1 MSVEYFISKR
11 LAFSKQ
17 RAFSG
22 FIIKLATIAVAL
34 SVAVMIVTT
43 AFVNGF
49 KSEIQ
54 RKVFGF
60 MGHIQVSS
68 FESNYAFE
76 TNPIDYDPKLIE
88 KVLQSD
94 GVSHIHAFATKTAI
108 LKTKDEMEGIALKGI
123 GADFDWQF
131 FKEYLVDGTH
141 FELKEDSKSNNI
153 IISKTTANR
162 LNVKTGDKISAYFIQ
177 DPVRIRRFTISGLF
191 NTGLMEYDEAY
202 ALIDIGH
209 IKKLSDWEDNQIQG
223 YEVFVKDPNK
233 MELVNDDLF
242 YNALDPNL
250 LSQTLKEINPSIFD
264 WLDLQNMNEKVIFAL
279 MIIVAV
285 INMITTLLILI
296 MERTNMI
303 GIMKALGA
311 DNWSI
316 RKLFLINAAW
326 IVGFGLL
333 FGNFLGLILCFLQH
347 QFEFIKLP
355 EESYFLN
362 VVPIAINWF
371 TVILINLFTFLICLA
386 ILILPS
392 FLITRIT
399 PVKAIRFD

>member
-1 MSVEYFISKR
+1 

-22 FIIKLATIAVAL
+22 FIIKLATIAVTL
-34 SVAVMIVTT
+34 SVAVMIVST

-60 MGHIQVSS
+60 MGHIQISS

-76 TNPIDYDPKLIE
+76 TKPINYDANLVDKITNAE
-88 KVLQSD
+88 
-94 GVSHIHAFATKTAI
+94 GVSHIHAYATKTAI
-108 LKTKDEMEGIALKGI
+108 LKTDEEMEGIALKGI
-123 GADFDWQF
+123 GTDFDWKF
-131 FKEYLVDGTH
+131 FNEFIVDGKN
-141 FELKEDSKSNNI
+141 FDLNDKSKSNEI
-153 IISKTTANR
+153 VISKTTADR

-177 DPVRIRRFTISGLF
+177 DPVRIRRFTIAGLF

-202 ALIDIGH
+202 ALVDIGH
-209 IKKLSDWEDNQIQG
+209 IKKLSDWQDNQIQG
-223 YEVFVKDPNK
+223 YEVFVKKPKN
-233 MELVNDDLF
+233 MEAVNDDIF
-242 YNALDPNL
+242 YNELPPNL

-264 WLDLQNMNEKVIFAL
+264 WLELQNMNEKVIFAL

-326 IVGFGLL
+326 IIGFGLL
-333 FGNFLGLILCFLQH
+333 FGNFLGLILCFLQY

-362 VVPIAINWF
+362 VVPVAVNWL
-371 TVILINLFTFLICLA
+371 TVFFINLMTFIVCLA